1 MAFLTSSDKALW
13 HLALPMIFSNITV
26 PLLGLV
32 DTAVIGHLDSPVYLG
47 GVAVGATATS
57 FLFMLL
63 LFLRMSTTGL
73 TAQAYGAKNPQALA
87 RALVQPLLLAL
98 GAGALI
104 ALLRTPIIDLALHIV
119 GGSEAVLEQARRF
132 LEIRWLSAPASLA
145 NLVLLGWLL
154 GVQYARAPVIL
165 LVVGNILNI
174 VLDVW
179 LVMGLHM
186 NVQGAALATVI
197 AEYATLLIGLL
208 MVRKI
213 LKLRGISGEMLKTA
227 WRGNFRR
234 LLALN
239 RDIMLRSLLLQ
250 LCFGAIT
257 VLGARLGSD
266 IIAVN
271 AVLMTL
277 LTFTAYALDGFA
289 YAVEAHS
296 GQAYGARDGSQLLD
310 VWRAACRQ
318 SGIVALLFSVV
329 YLLAGEHI
337 IALLTSLTQSQQLA
351 DRYLIWQVILPLVG
365 VWLERRLAAK
375 SSKTQS
381 MKTKSPA
388 LWAAVIMYCFSL
400 RRMANLRKVQRLAQ
414 SGVLVV
420 SDRFPQAEISG
431 FYYDGPGIGVERATG
446 KISMF
451 LAQRERR
458 LYQQMAQYRPELI
471 IRLGIDID
479 TAISRKPDHDYA
491 ELQDKIGVMS
501 TIGYNGTKIL
511 EIDSRAPYSE
521 VLEQA
526 QKAVSLVAIVSDR
539 RSLT

>member
-1 MAFLTSSDKALW
+1 MDALQTQTVISTTAPQPSYIPGLIAVVGCDGTGKSTLTTDLVKSLQQHW
-13 HLALPMIFSNITV
+13 QTERRY
-26 PLLGLV
+26 LGL
-32 DTAVIGHLDSPVYLG
+32 
-47 GVAVGATATS
+47 
-57 FLFMLL
+57 
-63 LFLRMSTTGL
+63 
-73 TAQAYGAKNPQALA
+73 
-87 RALVQPLLLAL
+87 
-98 GAGALI
+98 
-104 ALLRTPIIDLALHIV
+104 
-119 GGSEAVLEQARRF
+119 
-132 LEIRWLSAPASLA
+132 
-145 NLVLLGWLL
+145 
-154 GVQYARAPVIL
+154 
-165 LVVGNILNI
+165 
-174 VLDVW
+174 
-179 LVMGLHM
+179 
-186 NVQGAALATVI
+186 
-197 AEYATLLIGLL
+197 
-208 MVRKI
+208 
-213 LKLRGISGEMLKTA
+213 
-227 WRGNFRR
+227 
-234 LLALN
+234 
-239 RDIMLRSLLLQ
+239 
-250 LCFGAIT
+250 
-257 VLGARLGSD
+257 
-266 IIAVN
+266 
-271 AVLMTL
+271 
-277 LTFTAYALDGFA
+277 
-289 YAVEAHS
+289 
-296 GQAYGARDGSQLLD
+296 
-310 VWRAACRQ
+310 
-318 SGIVALLFSVV
+318 
-329 YLLAGEHI
+329 
-337 IALLTSLTQSQQLA
+337 LA

-471 IRLGIDID
+471 IRLGIDIE

>member
-1 MAFLTSSDKALW
+1 MDALQTQ
-13 HLALPMIFSNITV
+13 TV
-26 PLLGLV
+26 N
-32 DTAVIGHLDSPVYLG
+32 
-47 GVAVGATATS
+47 
-57 FLFMLL
+57 
-63 LFLRMSTTGL
+63 STT
-73 TAQAYGAKNPQALA
+73 APQ
-87 RALVQPLLLAL
+87 PNYIP
-98 GAGALI
+98 GLI
-104 ALLRTPIIDLALHIV
+104 A
-119 GGSEAVLEQARRF
+119 
-132 LEIRWLSAPASLA
+132 
-145 NLVLLGWLL
+145 
-154 GVQYARAPVIL
+154 
-165 LVVGNILNI
+165 VVGCDGTGKSTLTT
-174 VLDVW
+174 D
-179 LVMGLHM
+179 LV
-186 NVQGAALATVI
+186 
-197 AEYATLLIGLL
+197 
-208 MVRKI
+208 K
-213 LKLRGISGEMLKTA
+213 
-227 WRGNFRR
+227 
-234 LLALN
+234 
-239 RDIMLRSLLLQ
+239 SL
-250 LCFGAIT
+250 
-257 VLGARLGSD
+257 
-266 IIAVN
+266 
-271 AVLMTL
+271 
-277 LTFTAYALDGFA
+277 
-289 YAVEAHS
+289 
-296 GQAYGARDGSQLLD
+296 
-310 VWRAACRQ
+310 
-318 SGIVALLFSVV
+318 
-329 YLLAGEHI
+329 
-337 IALLTSLTQSQQLA
+337 QQH
-351 DRYLIWQVILPLVG
+351 W
-365 VWLERRLAAK
+365 RLAAK